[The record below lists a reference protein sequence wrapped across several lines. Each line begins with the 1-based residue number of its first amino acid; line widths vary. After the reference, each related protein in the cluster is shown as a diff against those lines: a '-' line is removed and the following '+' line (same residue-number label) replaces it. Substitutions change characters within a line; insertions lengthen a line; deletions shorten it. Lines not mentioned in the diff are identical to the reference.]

1 MDLKK
6 IAKKKENDMATL
18 KQQVEEL
25 KKENEELS
33 KKLKQANAKIA
44 KLEKAADKS
53 KQRATSQAATR
64 PMRHV

>member
-1 MDLKK
+1 
-6 IAKKKENDMATL
+6 MATL

-25 KKENEELS
+25 KKENEELT
-33 KKLKQANAKIA
+33 KKLKQANAKIT

-53 KQRATSQAATR
+53 KQRVTSQAVTR